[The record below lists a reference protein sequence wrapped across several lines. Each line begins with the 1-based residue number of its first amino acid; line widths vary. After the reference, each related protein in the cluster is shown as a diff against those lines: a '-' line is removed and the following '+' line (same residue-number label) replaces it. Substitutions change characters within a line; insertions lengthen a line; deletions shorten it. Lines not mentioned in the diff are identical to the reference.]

1 MKVILE
7 KVSSDSDEGA
17 RIRAKEIT
25 DEIRAAADL
34 LEGHGKKI
42 PVTLKGEEMPTET
55 LMISTDSIYYF
66 ESVDKRT
73 YAYTRDE
80 CYETK
85 YRLYELEDILG
96 SNYFRCSKALIVNIR
111 KIKTVRSEVGGRMM
125 TELLNGEHIVISRSY
140 VRDLKRKLG
149 V

>member
-42 PVTLKGEEMPTET
+42 PVTLKGEEMPPET

-66 ESVDKRT
+66 ESVYKRT

-85 YRLYELEDILG
+85 YRLYDPGRQLFQMFQ
-96 SNYFRCSKALIVNIR
+96 SAYR
-111 KIKTVRSEVGGRMM
+111 KYPQDKNGQVGGR
-125 TELLNGEHIVISRSY
+125 
-140 VRDLKRKLG
+140 RKDDDG
-149 V
+149 TS